1 MMKSYILLSFLIS
14 CCRSN
19 FAVAIGYNVARKLSE
34 LIVLEISFFVDE

>member
-14 CCRSN
+14 CCKSN